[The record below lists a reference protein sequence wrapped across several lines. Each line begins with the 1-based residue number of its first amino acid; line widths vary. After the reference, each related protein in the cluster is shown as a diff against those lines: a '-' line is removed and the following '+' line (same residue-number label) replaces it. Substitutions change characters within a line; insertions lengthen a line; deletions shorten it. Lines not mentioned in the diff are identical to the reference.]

1 MHWRSQ
7 ILRLDDE
14 TRREETFQ
22 KIGDSE
28 ILNLEGHDEED
39 DERENE
45 DERRRLE
52 SEPDIPDRITEVD
65 TSPERNP
72 ANKTLTKR

>member
-1 MHWRSQ
+1 M
-7 ILRLDDE
+7 RLDDE

-28 ILNLEGHDEED
+28 ILNLESEE
-39 DERENE
+39 EEGENE
-45 DERRRLE
+45 NERRRLE
-52 SEPDIPDRITEVD
+52 VEPDIPDRITEVDPD

-72 ANKTLTKR
+72 ANKTLTNR

>member
-1 MHWRSQ
+1 
-7 ILRLDDE
+7 LRLDDE

-28 ILNLEGHDEED
+28 ILNLESED
-39 DERENE
+39 VEENE
-45 DERRRLE
+45 GGQRRLE

-65 TSPERNP
+65 PDTSPERNP
-72 ANKTLTKR
+72 TNKTNR